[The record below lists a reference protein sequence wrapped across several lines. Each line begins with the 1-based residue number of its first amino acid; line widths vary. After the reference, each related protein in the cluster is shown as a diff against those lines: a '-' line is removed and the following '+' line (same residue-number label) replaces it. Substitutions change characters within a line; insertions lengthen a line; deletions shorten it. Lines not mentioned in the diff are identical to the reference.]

1 MKKQN
6 FLQSSLILIAS
17 AALAKVIGAIFRIPL
32 ANMLGG
38 TGMGYFSSAYGI
50 FMTVYAVSA
59 TGIPVAAAKLTAEKS
74 ALQNG
79 SELKDVKCTA
89 LTVCAVTGLAFT
101 LLMLMLAYP
110 FCCFISRSPESVFA
124 VAMIA
129 PSVFFGCVTA
139 AYRGYREGLR
149 NMYPTAVSQVAEAV
163 VKLVSGLACC
173 AAVLKLTPVQLEQ
186 AAAVLGKI
194 FPFKELSRLSAEE
207 LVMPLAAAAAISGV
221 TFSTFAGMVCVMI
234 CEKAS
239 ADPFKHAKGRFSSA
253 ISRQLAK
260 IILPVAAGALISNLT
275 SLIDLA
281 TITRSLEKA
290 VQTAP
295 GLFAEYTGSG
305 IKAELLPNF
314 FYGSFTGLAV
324 TIFNLIPSFTNM
336 FGKSAVPSIAGAC
349 AEGNADAVRNAVK
362 NVVFTAAYI
371 SVPCGIGISAIAPDI
386 LRLLF
391 PMRSTETEICGP
403 SLRILGIGV
412 IFLSVSSVL
421 FAALQ
426 AVGRSDVPV
435 KIMLWGVAV
444 KLMGNIL
451 LVSVPELNVA
461 GAAAST
467 VLCYGVI
474 MIAAIAYAEKYTGL
488 KKTSVFS
495 LLGKIVFCG
504 ILCGGTALIV
514 NNLLTNVD
522 DSRISVAVSVI
533 SGAIIYIISTHLT
546 GVLNKTTL
554 KMLIC

>member
-74 ALQNG
+74 SSDNG
-79 SELKDVKCTA
+79 AELKDVKRTA
-89 LTVCAVTGLAFT
+89 LTVCALTGLAFT
-101 LLMLMLAYP
+101 LLMLLLAYP

-149 NMYPTAVSQVAEAV
+149 NMYPTAVSQVIEAV
-163 VKLVSGLACC
+163 VKLVSGLTCC
-173 AAVLKLTPVQLEQ
+173 AAVFKLTPAQLEQ
-186 AAAVLGKI
+186 TAAVLGKI
-194 FPFKELSRLSAEE
+194 FPFKELSRLSADE
-207 LVMPLAAAAAISGV
+207 LIMPLAAAAAISGV

-234 CEKAS
+234 CEKS
-239 ADPFKHAKGRFSSA
+239 ANDPFKHAKGSFSNI
-253 ISRQLAK
+253 ISKQLTK
-260 IILPVAAGALISNLT
+260 IIIPVAAGALISNLT

-290 VQTAP
+290 VHTAP
-295 GLFAEYTGSG
+295 ELFADYINIG

-324 TIFNLIPSFTNM
+324 TVFNLIPSFTNM

-349 AEGNADAVRNAVK
+349 AEGNADAVKNAVK
-362 NVVFTAAYI
+362 NVIFTAAYV

-391 PMRSTETEICGP
+391 PMRSVETEICSL

-444 KLMGNIL
+444 KLAGNIL
-451 LVSVPELNVA
+451 LVSVPEFNVA

-467 VLCYGVI
+467 VICYGVI
-474 MIAAIAYAEKYTGL
+474 MIAAIASTEKFTGL
-488 KKTSVFS
+488 KRAAVFS
-495 LLGKIVFCG
+495 LLAKIFFCG
-504 ILCGGTALIV
+504 ILCGGTALVV
-514 NNLLTNVD
+514 NSLLTDVS
-522 DSRISVAVSVI
+522 DSRISVAVSVL